1 MTDNVPKVATP
12 ETVTRTTPIP
22 SHERREL
29 TIDAKAAAAA
39 GYWLFNEEATALI
52 QSHDRQLRSVLELL
66 EVGEVDDAIALI
78 ERVLSPQTDPAQT
91 QIESS
96 P

>member
-1 MTDNVPKVATP
+1 MSDNVPKVATP

-66 EVGEVDDAIALI
+66 EVGEVDDAIALL
-78 ERVLSPQTDPAQT
+78 ERLLATDVDPDQT
-91 QIESS
+91 QIEAL